1 MIETRTIEI
10 SEREKTLIYNAMLFA
25 VKDIT
30 GRALRPE
37 TVETMI
43 EDFII
48 SLNKQIHND

>member
-1 MIETRTIEI
+1 MIDTRKIVL

-48 SLNKQIHND
+48 TLNKQIHND